1 MKHILLDQD
10 WEGYRINDPLESKLN
25 QIILDNLPYAIV
37 SCRLPDF
44 CFEYVNSATLDLL
57 GYSRTDLLGHSA
69 LDLVHP
75 GDMDLVQAV
84 IAANLPLGSGN
95 LEVRYRKKD
104 GSYLWLEV
112 TGTIVPRTHD
122 DSAVIIISHDI
133 SAKKLAESHLQ
144 HRLSAQDILL
154 ETSKAFNNI
163 TVEGIDDLIH
173 STLGDMGR
181 FDKSER
187 VYVLLFSDDQY
198 TISNVYEWC
207 EAGIPVR
214 MQHFRGMP
222 VNSLPWWNQQVQ
234 EVEDILITPTNAAY
248 DQGDD
253 HTAGKKLPA
262 TQSQLV
268 VPMFLEERIVGL
280 LGFDAVSQPKTWSK
294 EDSVMLESA
303 AQIIVR
309 ALQRKQYVEALQSSE
324 IYYRTI
330 FETTGAASMI
340 IEEDMSISMV
350 NENCL
355 RLTGYRQEDL
365 VGAPLFDFVPANRA
379 AALQEYFATLRAQS
393 GETPLQYM
401 TQIIGRDDK
410 QRKGAVHLD
419 IIPGTG
425 KYVLTFTDLTEF
437 NRIDRALKTISTI
450 NLAMI
455 NAEKETDLLRWVCE
469 LIVELGGYALA
480 WVGYL
485 RPDQQY
491 KVQPIA
497 NAGTDGGY
505 LAKLNIKLTDERR
518 GNGPTANAIRS
529 GLPVVTPDFK
539 QAGSF
544 RPWLKDALR
553 RGFKSSLDI
562 PLVEDDKVFGV
573 IGIYAN
579 AIDAFDDQ
587 EQKLLVNIADN
598 LAYAIMALRTRGE
611 MNQTARDLEKSLE
624 KMQRILMQSVAALAA
639 ALSTRDPYTAEHQKK
654 VVRLAAAIAAEM
666 GLSGEQIEGLE
677 VAGNLHDIGKIHVPL
692 EILSKPGRLTDIE
705 FSYVKTHSQSG
716 YDIIK
721 DIEFPWPVAEIIL
734 QHHERLDGSGYPRG
748 LSEDQILVEAR
759 ILAVADVVEAMASH
773 RPYRPALGIEP
784 ALEEITKHKGILY
797 EPAAVEACC
806 RLFRELGFD
815 WEE

>member
-1 MKHILLDQD
+1 MKHILLDKELAD
-10 WEGYRINDPLESKLN
+10 YRINDPLESKLN
-25 QIILDNLPYAIV
+25 QLILDNLPNAV
-37 SCRLPDF
+37 LSCRLPDF
-44 CFEYVNSATLDLL
+44 SIEYVNPATLDLL
-57 GYSRTDLLGHSA
+57 GYSRTEFLGYSA

-84 IAANLPLGSGN
+84 IAANLPRGSGN

-133 SAKKLAESHLQ
+133 TAKKRAESHLQ
-144 HRLSAQDILL
+144 HHLAAQDILL
-154 ETSKAFNNI
+154 EASKAFNNI

-173 STLGDMGR
+173 ATLRSMGR

-187 VYVLLFSDDQY
+187 SYVLLFSDDQY
-198 TISNVYEWC
+198 TISRVYEWC
-207 EAGIPVR
+207 ADGIPTR
-214 MQHFRGMP
+214 MRQVQGMP
-222 VNSLPWWNQQVQ
+222 VKSLPWWNKQVQ
-234 EVEDILITPTNAAY
+234 EAEDILITPMS
-248 DQGDD
+248 GSLDD
-253 HTAGKKLPA
+253 ENTGGETLPA
-262 TQSQLV
+262 AQSQLV
-268 VPMFLEERIVGL
+268 VPMFLEERIVGF
-280 LGFDAVSQPKTWSK
+280 LGFDTVSQPKTWSK

-324 IYYRTI
+324 NYYRTI

-355 RLTGYRQEDL
+355 RLTGYRQQDL
-365 VGAPLFDFVPANRA
+365 IGAPLFDLVPVNRA
-379 AALQEYFATLRAQS
+379 AALQEYFDTLRAQS
-393 GETPLQYM
+393 GDAPLQYM
-401 TQIIGRDDK
+401 IQLVGRDEK
-410 QRKGAVHLD
+410 YRKGAVHLD
-419 IIPGTG
+419 TIPGTG
-425 KYVLTFTDLTEF
+425 KYVLTFIDLTEF

-455 NAEKETDLLRWVCE
+455 NAEKETDLLRTVCE

-491 KVQPIA
+491 KIQPIA

-505 LAKLNIKLTDERR
+505 LAKLNIKLTDEKRS
-518 GNGPTANAIRS
+518 NGPTANAVRS

-539 QAGSF
+539 QAASF

-562 PLVEDDKVFGV
+562 PLVADDKVFGV

-579 AIDAFDDQ
+579 EIDAFDDQ
-587 EQKLLVNIADN
+587 EQKLLANIADN
-598 LAYAIMALRTRGE
+598 LAYAIMALRMRGE

-624 KMQRILMQSVAALAA
+624 KMQRILMQSVTALAA

-654 VVRLAAAIAAEM
+654 VVRLASAIAAEI
-666 GLSGEQIEGLE
+666 GLSRDQIEGLE

-692 EILSKPGRLTDIE
+692 EILSKPGKLTEIE

-721 DIEFPWPVAEIIL
+721 DIEFPWPVAEVLL

-748 LSEDQILVEAR
+748 LSGDQILLEAR
-759 ILAVADVVEAMASH
+759 IIAVADVVEAMASH

-784 ALEEITKHKGILY
+784 ALEEITKHKGVLY
-797 EPAAVEACC
+797 DPAVVEACC
-806 RLFRELGFD
+806 RLFREREFG
-815 WEE
+815 WEG